1 MNEFLSAL
9 LQAVII
15 AAVPVLT
22 TYVAKLIRQVAAN
35 AAAKTDSTKKRGYF
49 EEIGRAISEAV
60 EATSQTYVD
69 SLKQADKFTPEA
81 QREAAEKALAAC
93 IANISPAAQFFIE
106 SVYGD
111 ITEYLTTRIEAEV
124 RRQKK
129 ENPLMFGVPL
139 KAIEGVKEIPG
150 TTAG

>member
-1 MNEFLSAL
+1 MQGYLNE
-9 LQAVII
+9 
-15 AAVPVLT
+15 AA
-22 TYVAKLIRQVAAN
+22 Q
-35 AAAKTDSTKKRGYF
+35 
-49 EEIGRAISEAV
+49 AISEAV

-150 TTAG
+150 TAAG

>member
-1 MNEFLSAL
+1 MNEFLSSL

-22 TYVAKLIRQVAAN
+22 YAVKLIRQVAAN
-35 AAAKTDSTKKRGYF
+35 AAAKTDSIKMQGYLN
-49 EEIGRAISEAV
+49 EAAQAISEAV

-150 TTAG
+150 TAAG

>member
-1 MNEFLSAL
+1 MNEFLSSL

-22 TYVAKLIRQVAAN
+22 TYAVKLIRQVAAN
-35 AAAKTDSTKKRGYF
+35 AAAKTDSIKMQGYLN
-49 EEIGRAISEAV
+49 EAAQAISEAV

-93 IANISPAAQFFIE
+93 IANISPALQTSALLHSFLLRVCTATSPSISPPE
-106 SVYGD
+106 LRPRCV
-111 ITEYLTTRIEAEV
+111 AK
-124 RRQKK
+124 RRKIR
-129 ENPLMFGVPL
+129 LCLVCR
-139 KAIEGVKEIPG
+139 
-150 TTAG
+150 

>member
-111 ITEYLTTRIEAEV
+111 ITEYRSEEHTSELQSPA
-124 RRQKK
+124 
-129 ENPLMFGVPL
+129 
-139 KAIEGVKEIPG
+139 
-150 TTAG
+150 

>member
-1 MNEFLSAL
+1 MNEFLSVL

-15 AAVPVLT
+15 AVVPILT
-22 TYVAKLIRQVAAN
+22 TYAVKLIRQVAAN
-35 AAAKTDSTKKRGYF
+35 TAAKTDSIKAPGYLN
-49 EEIGRAISEAV
+49 EAAQAISEAV

-69 SLKQADKFTPEA
+69 FLKQSGKFTLEA

-93 IANISPAAQFFIE
+93 RAHISPAAQYFIE

-111 ITEYLTTRIEAEV
+111 ITEYLATRIEAEV

-129 ENPLMFGVPL
+129 ESSVMVGVPL
-139 KAIEGVKEIPG
+139 GTVEGIPE
-150 TTAG
+150 